1 MNALPQSKA
10 TPRLV
15 AVVVQTHWDREW
27 YFPHQRFVARLLA
40 VMERVAAQLESG
52 KLKYFLFDGQTAAF
66 EDLIEHAE
74 PALAD
79 RVRKL
84 VRDKRII
91 LGPWYV
97 MADEFLASGEALLRN
112 LEMGIADATAAG
124 NCQRVGYLPDTFG
137 HIAQMPQ
144 LLRAFGITSA
154 VMWRGVDSPYAEFE
168 WRSPDGSSVGTV
180 FLTQGYYQH
189 PLNVDDWQAAL
200 LNYLSQIAPRSLS
213 NELLLTQGGDH
224 LLPVDSM
231 AERMDAFNAQQTH
244 YQLHERSLAEHV
256 TTVLAETMDRRAI
269 ISGELRAN
277 AQAFV
282 LPDVLSTRRYL
293 KRLNQAAEDKLLG
306 QIEPMLA
313 QLNLDTP
320 YPTRYLEKCWR
331 IVIQQQAHDSI
342 CGCSVDE
349 VHREMLTRY
358 AQLEQRCDALIERI
372 TASAGMTENA
382 EHAGG
387 QVSVFADDERFTL
400 FNPLPKKHSGYVTC
414 KLFFRD
420 GRREGLTIR
429 TVSGAKLPCEVLSTT
444 AHAIFRSP
452 LDEFPD
458 RFPGYLY
465 EIAIQCEI
473 AGLSALACI
482 AEWGSD
488 RGQAKQVPAN
498 ESTERSIENTQL
510 RIVLDD
516 AGDLVLED
524 KTARMLTRVLMSIAT
539 ELDAG
544 DSYNFSP
551 LPKQNVVQQTKFRLA
566 ELVHREYVQEMVLQI
581 SMDVPASL
589 SADRSGAASERVT
602 NEGTLRLRLY
612 GGKYG
617 ENTLDCQLT
626 WTNRAMDQRTRLL
639 MPISPGVDVTYSDA
653 AFDWV
658 ERPVMHAA
666 YPKEISRREM
676 PVAVNPSY
684 SAIAAGNIT
693 FCHRAMQEYE
703 VVRIAGQ
710 DFLGVTLIRSVG
722 WMSRR
727 DLVTRGVGAG
737 PDMATPESQCLGT
750 EIFEFQI
757 SLLHDESSTHALAR
771 AERFRRPPFM
781 LRGHTHKWRESIDLG
796 NDAITVSAVRC
807 VADDVEIRV
816 WNPNTSAQTIAADG
830 WRRVDADGSPSP
842 LPASVVAPFAIATL
856 RRAR

>member
-1 MNALPQSKA
+1 MNALPQSNA
-10 TPRLV
+10 APRPV

-27 YFPHQRFVARLLA
+27 YFPHQRFVARLLV

-74 PALAD
+74 PALSD

-112 LEMGIADATAAG
+112 LEIGIADATAAG

-189 PLNVDDWQAAL
+189 PLNVDDWKIAL
-200 LNYLSQIAPRSLS
+200 TSYLNQIAPRSLS

-224 LLPVDSM
+224 LMTVDGM
-231 AERMDAFNAQQTH
+231 AERMETFNAQQES

-256 TTVLAETMDRRAI
+256 VTVLADTTDKRAI

-306 QIEPMLA
+306 QIEPLLA

-320 YPTRYLEKCWR
+320 YPARYLDKCWR
-331 IVIQQQAHDSI
+331 MVVQQQAHDSI

-358 AQLEQRCDALIERI
+358 AQLEQRFDALIERI

-387 QVSVFADDERFTL
+387 KESVFADDERFTL
-400 FNPLPKKHSGYVTC
+400 FNPLPKKHAGYVTC
-414 KLFFRD
+414 KLFFR
-420 GRREGLTIR
+420 GNRREVLIIR
-429 TVSGAKLPCEVLSTT
+429 SASGATLPCEVLSATP
-444 AHAIFRSP
+444 HAIFRSP
-452 LDEFPD
+452 IDEFPD
-458 RFPGYLY
+458 RVPGYLY
-465 EIAIQCEI
+465 EVAIQCEI

-482 AEWGSD
+482 AEWGTD
-488 RGQAKQVPAN
+488 NPQVKHAPAN
-498 ESTERSIENTQL
+498 KRAERSIENSQL
-510 RIVLDD
+510 RITLDET
-516 AGDLVLED
+516 GELVLED
-524 KTARMLTRVLMSIAT
+524 KATRTMNRAFLSIAT

-551 LPKQNVVQQTKFRLA
+551 PPKQNLIRKTKFSLG
-566 ELVHREYVQEMVLQI
+566 ELIHREHVQEMVLHI

-589 SADRSGAASERVT
+589 SADRSGAASERVI
-602 NEGTLRLRLY
+602 NEGTLRLRLL
-612 GGKYG
+612 GG
-617 ENTLDCQLT
+617 ENALECQLA

-639 MPISPGVDVTYSDA
+639 MPISPSVKVTYSDA

-658 ERPVMHAA
+658 ERPVTHAA
-666 YPKEISRREM
+666 YPTEISRREM

-684 SAIAAGNIT
+684 SAIAAGGMA

-703 VVRIAGQ
+703 VVRIAERH
-710 DFLGVTLIRSVG
+710 FLGVTLIRSVG

-737 PDMATPESQCLGT
+737 PDMATPEAQCLGT

-757 SLLHDESSTHALAR
+757 SLLRDEPSTHALVR

-781 LRGHTHKWRESIDLG
+781 LRGHTNKWREGIDLS
-796 NDAITVSAVRC
+796 NDAMAATSARC

-816 WNPNTSAQTIAADG
+816 WNPTASPQTIAADG

-856 RRAR
+856 RRLK